1 VRDGERN
8 GVGSGGDEAYPFRCG
23 RLGLSAR
30 GHGAADVRQLATV
43 PLPIREGADAEEY
56 LEALL
61 AAGGGGG
68 GGRCRR
74 LIVEQAG
81 DGGGFEFSG
90 GEGSGGRPRAPRR
103 IPADGGGR
111 GGRRTDRCIHPS
123 PKFVKVELKRSRFLL
138 PNAAHLYKLSLSLS
152 WTGPF
157 IILWATLKK
166 LLLSPAPATAST
178 TAVTTSS

>member
-1 VRDGERN
+1 VRDGERD
-8 GVGSGGDEAYPFRCG
+8 GVGSGGVEAYPFRCG

-43 PLPIREGADAEEY
+43 REGADAEEY

-61 AAGGGGG
+61 AAGGG

-90 GEGSGGRPRAPRR
+90 GEGRGGRPRAPRR
-103 IPADGGGR
+103 IPADGGR
-111 GGRRTDRCIHPS
+111 RDGGRTDRCIHPS
-123 PKFVKVELKRSRFLL
+123 QSQKVELKRSRFLL
-138 PNAAHLYKLSLSLS
+138 LPNAAHLYSLSLMDRA
-152 WTGPF
+152 GPF